1 MEPPPLSGRRFRF
14 TIRPSFYN
22 RPAIPRRK
30 SERIPTRGPIAGRRE
45 YVVVLSSVG
54 LRPAENA
61 STACGGTMQPS
72 AWSGCGLPLSGRSR
86 RANLLQ
92 SLVLAES
99 ECESV
104 GNILNV
110 YPKASRTSDWAFPAR
125 SGFTT
130 FCHRKVAPKVSAGH
144 LRRDRTEVLTERAQK
159 TALLRRKRLH
169 RFDCGGSAKS
179 ASGLCTRLL
188 PVVFT
193 PAPSA
198 RTAVRSDSS
207 SGAMR
212 RQLCAVRNDNHSF
225 ASAHGRSPACRIA
238 LRKERKDSYAPLH
251 SARNDKS
258 CHPQEE
264 VQTNSDTGIAPCI
277 AQQTA
282 EKKAVSDRFSAHLPE
297 NRKIIRNFAGQ
308 SINCRARI

>member
-1 MEPPPLSGRRFRF
+1 MRTKIVQAEGKSKRSLRLCRGAAYLSGSSSSAKCTSRGQKQTEF
-14 TIRPSFYN
+14 
-22 RPAIPRRK
+22 AVLPRRSIYGAVK
-30 SERIPTRGPIAGRRE
+30 VRFFFVSP
-45 YVVVLSSVG
+45 
-54 LRPAENA
+54 RPAEDA
-61 STACGGTMQPS
+61 SAACGGTMQPS
-72 AWSGCGLPLSGRSR
+72 AWGGCGLPLSGRSR

-159 TALLRRKRLH
+159 TAL
-169 RFDCGGSAKS
+169 FC
-179 ASGLCTRLL
+179 
-188 PVVFT
+188 T
-193 PAPSA
+193 PAPGA

-212 RQLCAVRNDNHSF
+212 NLRCAARNDDYLLVSCFN
-225 ASAHGRSPACRIA
+225 RSPACRIA
-238 LRKERKDSYAPLH
+238 LRK
-251 SARNDKS
+251 
-258 CHPQEE
+258 
-264 VQTNSDTGIAPCI
+264 
-277 AQQTA
+277 
-282 EKKAVSDRFSAHLPE
+282 
-297 NRKIIRNFAGQ
+297 
-308 SINCRARI
+308 

>member
-14 TIRPSFYN
+14 TIRTSFYN

-159 TALLRRKRLH
+159 TAL
-169 RFDCGGSAKS
+169 FC
-179 ASGLCTRLL
+179 
-188 PVVFT
+188 T
-193 PAPSA
+193 PAPGA

-212 RQLCAVRNDNHSF
+212 RLLRASRNGDYSF

-251 SARNDKS
+251 SVRNDKS

-277 AQQTA
+277 APQTA

-297 NRKIIRNFAGQ
+297 NRKIIRNFVGQ
-308 SINCRARI
+308 SLNCRARI